1 VENASWG
8 AIVSEEIEARIVL
21 ENCRA
26 LINRINAR
34 LSAEEPFLDV
44 STAEELL
51 LHLEHAASV
60 LDSALSKDQPH

>member
-1 VENASWG
+1 VGALREPPNAFDQISYD
-8 AIVSEEIEARIVL
+8 
-21 ENCRA
+21 RA

-51 LHLEHAASV
+51 LHLEHAASA
-60 LDSALSKDQPH
+60 LDSALSKGQPH